1 MPRLRHFAICVS
13 DLDKSAKFYGDV
25 FGMKRH
31 GREDLSIGSAVY
43 MGDGTIN
50 LALLNF
56 VGNQGHD
63 FGDNAEGQI
72 GPNHFGFQVD
82 SMKETQA
89 LIEQNGGKFF
99 FDLGDER
106 KGNFERKFKD
116 PEGIIFDISENG
128 WVGTDG
134 RKIKSDPAHAFLDEV
149 LVKPEA
155 LAGRIKHFALTV
167 KHLEKQSE
175 FYQKVFGLKFLGY
188 DHQPMGSAI
197 YLSDGITNLAL
208 IHPNK
213 PENEI
218 VSGPNHCGFQVTD
231 LKATEGKIDSAGG
244 KFFFDFG
251 DAKHGNFERKFKDH
265 DGVVFD
271 ISKHGWTGTDS
282 YIEQKHEDE
291 KTLAP
296 AK

>member
-175 FYQKVFGLKFLGY
+175 FYQTVFGLKFLGY

>member
-1 MPRLRHFAICVS
+1 VPAIELKPERGAIMALLRHFAICVD
-13 DLDKSAKFYGDV
+13 DLDQSARFYANV

-43 MGDGTIN
+43 MADGTIN

-56 VGNQGHD
+56 VGSQGHD
-63 FGDNAEGQI
+63 FGDKAKGRI
-72 GPNHFGFQVD
+72 GPHHFGFQVD
-82 SMKETQA
+82 SIRNAQV
-89 LIEQNGGKFF
+89 LIEQNGGRFF

-106 KGNFERKFKD
+106 KGNCERTFKD

-128 WVGTDG
+128 WVGTST
-134 RKIKSDPAHAFLDEV
+134 RKIKSDLVQTFLDEE

-167 KHLEKQSE
+167 RYLEKSAT
-175 FYQKVFGLKFLGY
+175 FYRSVFGLRFLGY

-213 PENEI
+213 PDAEI
-218 VSGPNHCGFQVTD
+218 VPAPNHFGFQVTD
-231 LKATEGKIDSAGG
+231 LQGTEKSTERAGG
-244 KFFFDFG
+244 KFFFEMS
-251 DAKHGNFERKFKDH
+251 DAKKGNFERKFKDH
-265 DGVVFD
+265 DGIVFD
-271 ISKHGWTGTDS
+271 ISKQGWVGTDS
-282 YIEQKHEDE
+282 R
-291 KTLAP
+291 LA
-296 AK
+296 

>member
-1 MPRLRHFAICVS
+1 MPRLRHFAVCVS

-56 VGNQGHD
+56 VGSEGHD
-63 FGDNAEGQI
+63 FGDSAKGQT
-72 GPNHFGFQVD
+72 GPNHFGFQVE
-82 SMKETQA
+82 SMKDTQA

-149 LVKPEA
+149 LVQPEA

-167 KHLEKQSE
+167 RDLEKQSE

-208 IHPNK
+208 IHPAK
-213 PENEI
+213 PDNEI
-218 VSGPNHCGFQVTD
+218 VSGPNHCGFQVDD
-231 LKATEGKIDSAGG
+231 LKATESRIENAGG

-271 ISKHGWTGTDS
+271 ISRHGWTGTDS
-282 YIEQKHEDE
+282 YIEQTRSDE

>member
-1 MPRLRHFAICVS
+1 MALLRHFAICVS
-13 DLDKSAKFYGDV
+13 DLDRSARFYADV

-43 MGDGTIN
+43 MGDGVTN

-56 VGNQGHD
+56 TGTQGHD

-72 GPNHFGFQVD
+72 GANHFGFQVEN
-82 SMKETQA
+82 MKETQA
-89 LIEQNGGKFF
+89 LIEQNGGRFF

-128 WVGTDG
+128 WVGTAT
-134 RKIKSDPAHAFLDEV
+134 RKIKADPAHAFLDE
-149 LVKPEA
+149 K
-155 LAGRIKHFALTV
+155 LANQEKLTGHIKHFALTV
-167 KHLEKQSE
+167 RDLEKSAA
-175 FYQKVFGLKFLGY
+175 FYRTVFDLKFLGY

-213 PENEI
+213 PETDI
-218 VSGPNHCGFQVTD
+218 VSAPNHFGFQVAD
-231 LKATEGKIDSAGG
+231 LASVENSVKNAGG
-244 KFFFDFG
+244 TFFFDFG
-251 DAKHGNFERKFKDH
+251 DAKHGNFERKLKDH
-265 DGVVFD
+265 DGIVFD
-271 ISKHGWTGTDS
+271 ISKHGWVGTDS
-282 YIEQKHEDE
+282 YRV
-291 KTLAP
+291 
-296 AK
+296 

>member
-1 MPRLRHFAICVS
+1 MALLRHFAICVG
-13 DLDKSAKFYGDV
+13 DLDKSACFYADV

-31 GREDLSIGSAVY
+31 GREDLSIGSAIY

-56 VGNQGHD
+56 TGTEGHD
-63 FGDNAEGQI
+63 FGDNAKGQI
-72 GPNHFGFQVD
+72 GANHFGFQVE

-89 LIEQNGGKFF
+89 RIEQNGGRFF
-99 FDLGDER
+99 FDLGEER

-128 WVGTDG
+128 WVGTAT
-134 RKIKSDPAHAFLDEV
+134 RKIKADPAHAFLDEE
-149 LVKPEA
+149 LVRDES
-155 LAGRIKHFALTV
+155 LTGRIKHFALTV
-167 KHLEKQSE
+167 RDLEKSSA
-175 FYQKVFGLKFLGY
+175 FYRNVFGLTFLGY

-197 YLSDGITNLAL
+197 YLTDGITNLAL

-218 VSGPNHCGFQVTD
+218 VAAPNHFGFQVSD
-231 LKATEGKIDSAGG
+231 LRESEARVEGAGG

-251 DAKHGNFERKFKDH
+251 DAKQGNFERKLKDH
-265 DGVVFD
+265 DGIVFD
-271 ISKHGWTGTDS
+271 ISKHGWVGTNT
-282 YIEQKHEDE
+282 YV
-291 KTLAP
+291 P
-296 AK
+296 

>member
-1 MPRLRHFAICVS
+1 MPRLRHFAVCVS

-56 VGNQGHD
+56 VGTKGHD
-63 FGDNAEGQI
+63 YGDDAKGQI
-72 GPNHFGFQVD
+72 GPNHFGLQVE

-89 LIEQNGGKFF
+89 LIEANGGKFF

-128 WVGTDG
+128 WVGTDS
-134 RKIKSDPAHAFLDEV
+134 RKIKSDPEHAFLDEV
-149 LVKPEA
+149 LVRPEA
-155 LAGRIKHFALTV
+155 LTGRIKHFALTV
-167 KHLEKQSE
+167 KNLEKQSE

-197 YLSDGITNLAL
+197 YLSDGVTNLAL

-218 VSGPNHCGFQVTD
+218 VSAPNHCGFQVTD
-231 LKATEGKIDSAGG
+231 LKATEGRIESAGG

>member
-1 MPRLRHFAICVS
+1 MARLRHFAVCVS
-13 DLDKSAKFYGDV
+13 DLDKSAKFYGEV

-31 GREDLSIGSAVY
+31 GREDLPIGSAVY

-56 VGNQGHD
+56 KGDKGHD
-63 FGDNAEGQI
+63 FGDKPEGQI
-72 GPNHFGFQVD
+72 GPNHFGFQVE
-82 SMKETQA
+82 SMKDTQA
-89 LIEQNGGKFF
+89 RIEAHGGKFF

-128 WVGTDG
+128 WVGTDS
-134 RKIKSDPAHAFLDEV
+134 RKIKADPKHAFLDEK
-149 LVKPEA
+149 LVDAQHVK
-155 LAGRIKHFALTV
+155 GRIKHFALTV
-167 KHLEKQSE
+167 RDLEKSAD
-175 FYQKVFGLKFLGY
+175 FYEQVFGLKRLGY

-197 YLSDGITNLAL
+197 YLSDGVTNLAL

-213 PENEI
+213 PASEI
-218 VSGPNHCGFQVTD
+218 KSAPNHCGFQVAN
-231 LKATEGKIDSAGG
+231 LAEAEKRIGMAGG
-244 KFFFDFG
+244 AFFFDFG
-251 DAKHGNFERKFKDH
+251 DEKHGNFEKKFKDH

-271 ISKHGWTGTDS
+271 ISKHGWVGTDS
-282 YIEQKHEDE
+282 YIAQSHAA
-291 KTLAP
+291 KTMEP

>member
-56 VGNQGHD
+56 VGTEGHD
-63 FGDNAEGQI
+63 FGDKAEGQI

-89 LIEQNGGKFF
+89 LIEQNGGRFF

-149 LVKPEA
+149 LVTPEA
-155 LAGRIKHFALTV
+155 LSGRIKHFALTV
-167 KHLEKQSE
+167 KQLEKQSE
-175 FYQKVFGLKFLGY
+175 FYQTVFGLKFLGY

-197 YLSDGITNLAL
+197 YLSDGVTNLAL

>member
-1 MPRLRHFAICVS
+1 MARLRHFAVCVS
-13 DLDKSAKFYGDV
+13 DLDKSARFYNSV
-25 FGMKRH
+25 FGFKRH
-31 GREDLSIGSAVY
+31 GREDIPIGSAIY

-56 VGNQGHD
+56 KGTKGHD
-63 FGDNAEGQI
+63 FGDKPEGQI
-72 GPNHFGFQVD
+72 GANHFGFQVD
-82 SMKETQA
+82 SMKETQS
-89 LIEQNGGKFF
+89 LIEANGGKFF

-128 WVGTDG
+128 WVGTDS
-134 RKIKSDPAHAFLDEV
+134 RKIKADPNHAFLDEK
-149 LVKPEA
+149 LVSPEQ
-155 LAGRIKHFALTV
+155 LNGRIKHFALTV
-167 KHLEKQSE
+167 RNLEKQAE

-197 YLSDGITNLAL
+197 YLTDGITNLAL
-208 IHPNK
+208 IHPAK

-218 VSGPNHCGFQVTD
+218 KPGANHCGFQVAD
-231 LKATEGKIDSAGG
+231 LKAIEDRINGAGG
-244 KFFFDFG
+244 AFFFDFG
-251 DAKHGNFERKFKDH
+251 DEKHGNFERKFKDH

-271 ISKHGWTGTDS
+271 VSKHGWVGTDS
-282 YIEQKHEDE
+282 YIAKKDE
-291 KTLAP
+291 RALEA

>member
-1 MPRLRHFAICVS
+1 
-13 DLDKSAKFYGDV
+13 
-25 FGMKRH
+25 
-31 GREDLSIGSAVY
+31 

-63 FGDNAEGQI
+63 FRRQRR
-72 GPNHFGFQVD
+72 GPDRTEPFRLSGREHERDAGAHRG
-82 SMKETQA
+82 EC
-89 LIEQNGGKFF
+89 GGKFF

-155 LAGRIKHFALTV
+155 LSGRIKHFALTV
-167 KHLEKQSE
+167 KNLEKQSE
-175 FYQKVFGLKFLGY
+175 FYQKVFGLTFLGY

-213 PENEI
+213 PESEI
-218 VSGPNHCGFQVTD
+218 VSAPNHCGFQVVD
-231 LKATEGKIDSAGG
+231 LKATEGKIDNAGG

-251 DAKHGNFERKFKDH
+251 DAKHGNFERKFRDH

>member
-1 MPRLRHFAICVS
+1 VS
-13 DLDKSAKFYGDV
+13 DLDNSARFYGDV

-56 VGNQGHD
+56 VGTKGHD
-63 FGDNAEGQI
+63 FGDNAAGQI
-72 GPNHFGFQVD
+72 GPNHFGFQVE
-82 SMKETQA
+82 SMKETQD
-89 LIEQNGGKFF
+89 LIERNGGKFF

-134 RKIKSDPAHAFLDEV
+134 RKIKSDPKHAFLDEV

-155 LAGRIKHFALTV
+155 LSGRIKHVALTV
-167 KHLEKQSE
+167 KQLEKQSE
-175 FYQKVFGLKFLGY
+175 FYRKVFGLKFFGY

-213 PENEI
+213 AEDEI
-218 VSGPNHCGFQVTD
+218 VAAPNHCGFQVGD
-231 LKATEGKIDSAGG
+231 LDVAEKKIEAAGG

-251 DAKHGNFERKFKDH
+251 DAKQGNFERKFKDH

-271 ISKHGWTGTDS
+271 ISRHGWTGTNN
-282 YIEQKHEDE
+282 
-291 KTLAP
+291 
-296 AK
+296 